1 MKTLKKSFRSKFIED
16 IFIKLDRDY
25 PTHIPVG
32 IMIEIVFEASKKVG
46 IDSYSVLKHCH
57 FTEEEIRDYF
67 ERLAKRTEI

>member
-46 IDSYSVLKHCH
+46 GSVTSIL
-57 FTEEEIRDYF
+57 
-67 ERLAKRTEI
+67 